1 MTTYISNI
9 SNKSNKMYKYTTTTT
24 TTNVSTASGNIITIV
39 GQGHHPITADTT
51 HLFNDDVFV
60 IDESNKVCIITSPTR
75 SAIEIPAVLC
85 LRGNR
90 TYGRQGNR
98 HLYKCV
104 PDDKHLPPFLVA
116 YELKHIG
123 FSKIIPNKY
132 VLIKYTSWTSTHP
145 VATLTNAIGDV
156 DVLDNYYEYK
166 LFCHSLALSIQPFVK
181 RVANALID
189 IVDPTATASPIAM
202 PTKNKRVITI
212 DPAGTRD
219 FDDAFSICMLDD
231 GETCLVSVHI
241 ADVPACL
248 DAYGLWDYV
257 SRVSTIY
264 LPNKSKP
271 MLPPRLS
278 EHDCSLVS
286 GKSRPVLTMDTVINA
301 TTGTVI
307 SVSFSQ
313 SRIIVARNYV
323 YEEIELLNT
332 PEYRQ
337 LLSVSR
343 AMSATIKDSH
353 ELVAF
358 WMTQM
363 NRQMAIKMHDEYHTG
378 IFRRAT
384 LLDNDVLPP
393 EVKHWRNA
401 VCDYVAIH
409 GDDGIAT
416 TTTTTTT
423 LHHELMGLD
432 KYLHITSPIRRLVD
446 LINMTL
452 FQLRTGVRLTVGA
465 TNFCR
470 GWMERLDYINDRM
483 KATRRVQT
491 ECSLLAL
498 CSSDIE
504 CDGYLYNKRNTS
516 TTGVNIFSV
525 YLKSLNL
532 TYILKT
538 IDTDVENGD
547 TRRFKVV
554 VFSDEDCFKRKIRLI
569 RIK

>member
-1 MTTYISNI
+1 
-9 SNKSNKMYKYTTTTT
+9 
-24 TTNVSTASGNIITIV
+24 
-39 GQGHHPITADTT
+39 
-51 HLFNDDVFV
+51 
-60 IDESNKVCIITSPTR
+60 
-75 SAIEIPAVLC
+75 
-85 LRGNR
+85 
-90 TYGRQGNR
+90 
-98 HLYKCV
+98 
-104 PDDKHLPPFLVA
+104 
-116 YELKHIG
+116 
-123 FSKIIPNKY
+123 
-132 VLIKYTSWTSTHP
+132 
-145 VATLTNAIGDV
+145 
-156 DVLDNYYEYK
+156 
-166 LFCHSLALSIQPFVK
+166 
-181 RVANALID
+181 
-189 IVDPTATASPIAM
+189 
-202 PTKNKRVITI
+202 
-212 DPAGTRD
+212 
-219 FDDAFSICMLDD
+219 
-231 GETCLVSVHI
+231 
-241 ADVPACL
+241 
-248 DAYGLWDYV
+248 
-257 SRVSTIY
+257 
-264 LPNKSKP
+264 
-271 MLPPRLS
+271 
-278 EHDCSLVS
+278 
-286 GKSRPVLTMDTVINA
+286 MDTVINA
-301 TTGTVI
+301 TTGTII

-343 AMSATIKDSH
+343 AISTRNTGTSSIKDSH

-401 VCDYVAIH
+401 VCDYVAIY
-409 GDDGIAT
+409 GDDGIST
-416 TTTTTTT
+416 MTTTTT

-452 FQLRTGVRLTVGA
+452 FQIRSGVRLTAGA

-470 GWMERLDYINDRM
+470 GWMERIDYINDRM

-504 CDGYLYNKRNTS
+504 CDGYLYNKRDTP

-547 TRRFKVV
+547 TCRFKVV